1 MLTACLWREGERV
14 VSIPDD
20 APRLARYEAS
30 ACPMRVHEGA
40 LRVGVGVITE
50 SNLS

>member
-1 MLTACLWREGERV
+1 MYRFADDVNPFL
-14 VSIPDD
+14 PD
-20 APRLARYEAS
+20 ANAS